1 MWLEVVSNLSLNHKN
16 TENLKYTEVFTVN
29 ITTVDT
35 LVLPEYFGL
44 VSGRKENK
52 IEKAGVHVTCY
63 EFVNTMSK
71 LSENNTSR
79 LASLDILRGFDLFLL
94 VFFQPVFAALARQLN
109 LPFLNDILYQFDHEV
124 WEGFR
129 FWDLVMPLFLFM
141 TGASMPFSLSK
152 YVGMSGSYWPVYRR
166 ILRRVFLL
174 FIFGMIV
181 QGNLLGLD
189 SRHIYLYSNTLQS
202 IAVGYFI
209 AAVIQLHFS
218 FRWQIGITLLL
229 LFIYW
234 IPMTFLGDFTPAGNF
249 AEQVDRWVLGRFR
262 DGVFWNE
269 DGTWSF
275 SPYYNY
281 TWIWSSLTFG
291 VTVML
296 GAFAGKIM
304 KEGKANRKKVVQ
316 TLSVIGVLLVGLA
329 MLWSLQMPIIKRLWT
344 GSMTLLSGGYCFL
357 LMALFYYWID
367 YKGHSRGLN
376 WLKVYGMNSIT
387 AYLLG
392 EVVNFRCIAD
402 SVSYGL
408 KQYMG
413 DYYPVWLT
421 FANYLILFFLLRM
434 MYKRGLF
441 LKV

>member
-1 MWLEVVSNLSLNHKN
+1 MN
-16 TENLKYTEVFTVN
+16 
-29 ITTVDT
+29 
-35 LVLPEYFGL
+35 
-44 VSGRKENK
+44 
-52 IEKAGVHVTCY
+52 
-63 EFVNTMSK
+63 K
-71 LSENNTSR
+71 LSANNAR

-94 VFFQPVFAALARQLN
+94 VFFQPVLWALARQLDV
-109 LPFLNDILYQFDHEV
+109 PFLNAILYLFDHEV
-124 WEGFR
+124 WAGFR

-152 YVGMSGSYWPVYRR
+152 YKGVSGSHWPVYRR
-166 ILRRVFLL
+166 ILKRVALL

-189 SRHIYLYSNTLQS
+189 SRHIAVYSNTLQS

-218 FRWQIGITLLL
+218 FKWQVGVTLLL
-229 LFIYW
+229 LLLYW
-234 IPMTFLGDFTPAGNF
+234 LPMTFLGDFTPEGNF
-249 AEQVDRWVLGRFR
+249 AGQVDKWVLGRFR
-262 DGVFWNE
+262 DGVCWNE
-269 DGTWSF
+269 DGSWSF
-275 SPYYNY
+275 SPHYNY

-304 KEGKANRKKVVQ
+304 KEGKANRKRVVQ
-316 TLSVIGVLLVGLA
+316 ILSVIGLALVGLA
-329 MLWSLQMPIIKRLWT
+329 MLWSLQMPVIKRLWT

-367 YKGHSRGLN
+367 YKGHTRGLA

-392 EVVNFRCIAD
+392 EVVNFRCIAA

-408 KQYMG
+408 EQYLG
-413 DYYPVWLT
+413 TWYPVWLT
-421 FANYLILFFLLRM
+421 FANYLILFLLLRA
-434 MYKRGLF
+434 MYKCGLF

>member
-1 MWLEVVSNLSLNHKN
+1 MKN
-16 TENLKYTEVFTVN
+16 TVTTFQAMKDKGEKISMLTAYDYSTAKLEDAAGINGILVGDSLGNVVLGYDTTIPVTVEDMIHHGAAVARGAKN
-29 ITTVDT
+29 SLVVVD
-35 LVLPEYFGL
+35 
-44 VSGRKENK
+44 
-52 IEKAGVHVTCY
+52 
-63 EFVNTMSK
+63 M
-71 LSENNTSR
+71 
-79 LASLDILRGFDLFLL
+79 
-94 VFFQPVFAALARQLN
+94 
-109 LPFLNDILYQFDHEV
+109 PFLSYQ
-124 WEGFR
+124 
-129 FWDLVMPLFLFM
+129 
-141 TGASMPFSLSK
+141 TS
-152 YVGMSGSYWPVYRR
+152 VY
-166 ILRRVFLL
+166 
-174 FIFGMIV
+174 
-181 QGNLLGLD
+181 D
-189 SRHIYLYSNTLQS
+189 
-202 IAVGYFI
+202 AV
-209 AAVIQLHFS
+209 V
-218 FRWQIGITLLL
+218 
-229 LFIYW
+229 
-234 IPMTFLGDFTPAGNF
+234 N
-249 AEQVDRWVLGRFR
+249 
-262 DGVFWNE
+262 
-269 DGTWSF
+269 
-275 SPYYNY
+275 
-281 TWIWSSLTFG
+281 
-291 VTVML
+291 
-296 GAFAGKIM
+296 AGKIM

>member
-1 MWLEVVSNLSLNHKN
+1 MVDSDTISAFLQGQELTFTTGLGLN
-16 TENLKYTEVFTVN
+16 ENL
-29 ITTVDT
+29 T
-35 LVLPEYFGL
+35 LLRL
-44 VSGRKENK
+44 VK
-52 IEKAGVHVTCY
+52 
-63 EFVNTMSK
+63 
-71 LSENNTSR
+71 
-79 LASLDILRGFDLFLL
+79 
-94 VFFQPVFAALARQLN
+94 
-109 LPFLNDILYQFDHEV
+109 EV
-124 WEGFR
+124 WRNKASGIVINTGPYISEIGQDIIDFANEKGFR

-189 SRHIYLYSNTLQS
+189 SSHIYLYSNTLQS

-408 KQYMG
+408 KQYIG

>member
-1 MWLEVVSNLSLNHKN
+1 M
-16 TENLKYTEVFTVN
+16 
-29 ITTVDT
+29 
-35 LVLPEYFGL
+35 
-44 VSGRKENK
+44 
-52 IEKAGVHVTCY
+52 
-63 EFVNTMSK
+63 
-71 LSENNTSR
+71 
-79 LASLDILRGFDLFLL
+79 
-94 VFFQPVFAALARQLN
+94 
-109 LPFLNDILYQFDHEV
+109 
-124 WEGFR
+124 
-129 FWDLVMPLFLFM
+129 
-141 TGASMPFSLSK
+141 
-152 YVGMSGSYWPVYRR
+152 
-166 ILRRVFLL
+166 
-174 FIFGMIV
+174 
-181 QGNLLGLD
+181 
-189 SRHIYLYSNTLQS
+189 QS

-234 IPMTFLGDFTPAGNF
+234 TPMTFLGDFTPAGNF

>member
-1 MWLEVVSNLSLNHKN
+1 M
-16 TENLKYTEVFTVN
+16 
-29 ITTVDT
+29 
-35 LVLPEYFGL
+35 
-44 VSGRKENK
+44 NK
-52 IEKAGVHVTCY
+52 IP
-63 EFVNTMSK
+63 
-71 LSENNTSR
+71 ENDFTR

-94 VFFQPVFAALARQLN
+94 VFFQPVFVALVRQLN
-109 LPFLNDILYQFDHEV
+109 LPFLDEVLYQFDHEV

-152 YVGMSGSYWPVYRR
+152 YKTASVDYWPVYRR
-166 ILRRVFLL
+166 ILKRVILL

-181 QGNLLGLD
+181 QGNLLGFD
-189 SRHIYLYSNTLQS
+189 SKHIYFYSNTLQS

-218 FRWQIGITLLL
+218 FRWQIIITLLL
-229 LFIYW
+229 LLVYW

-275 SPYYNY
+275 SSQYNY

-296 GAFAGKIM
+296 GAFAGKII
-304 KEGKANRKKVVQ
+304 KEGKTNRKKVVQ
-316 TLSVIGVLLVGLA
+316 ILLLIGLLLIGLA
-329 MLWSLQMPIIKRLWT
+329 ELWSLQMPVIKRLWT
-344 GSMTLLSGGYCFL
+344 ASMTLLSGGYCFL

-367 YKGHSRGLN
+367 YKGHIRGLN

-387 AYLLG
+387 AYVLG
-392 EVVNFRCIAD
+392 EVVNFRCIAA

-408 KQYMG
+408 EQYLG
-413 DYYPVWLT
+413 NYYLVWLT
-421 FANYLILFFLLRM
+421 FANYLILFVLLRA
-434 MYKRGLF
+434 MYKCRLF

>member
-1 MWLEVVSNLSLNHKN
+1 MN
-16 TENLKYTEVFTVN
+16 
-29 ITTVDT
+29 
-35 LVLPEYFGL
+35 
-44 VSGRKENK
+44 
-52 IEKAGVHVTCY
+52 
-63 EFVNTMSK
+63 K
-71 LSENNTSR
+71 LSENNTR

-94 VFFQPVFAALARQLN
+94 VFFQPVLWVLARQLDV
-109 LPFLNDILYQFDHEV
+109 PFLNGILYQFDHEV

-152 YVGMSGSYWPVYRR
+152 YKGVSGSYWPVYRR
-166 ILRRVFLL
+166 ILKRVALL

-189 SRHIYLYSNTLQS
+189 SRHLVIYSNTLQS
-202 IAVGYFI
+202 IAVGYFM

-218 FRWQIGITLLL
+218 SKWQVGVTLLL
-229 LFIYW
+229 LLLYW
-234 IPMTFLGDFTPAGNF
+234 IPMTFLGDFTPEGNF
-249 AEQVDRWVLGRFR
+249 AAQVDKWVLGRFR
-262 DGVFWNE
+262 DGVYWNE
-269 DGTWSF
+269 DGSWSF
-275 SPYYNY
+275 SPHYTY

-304 KEGKANRKKVVQ
+304 KEGKTDRKRVVRI
-316 TLSVIGVLLVGLA
+316 LSVAGLVLVGLGL
-329 MLWSLQMPIIKRLWT
+329 LWSLQMPVIKRLWT

-367 YKGHSRGLN
+367 YKGHTRGLA

-392 EVVNFRCIAD
+392 EVVNFRCVAA

-408 KQYMG
+408 EQYLG
-413 DYYPVWLT
+413 TWYPVWLT
-421 FANYLILFFLLRM
+421 FANYLILFLLLRA
-434 MYKRGLF
+434 MYKCGLF